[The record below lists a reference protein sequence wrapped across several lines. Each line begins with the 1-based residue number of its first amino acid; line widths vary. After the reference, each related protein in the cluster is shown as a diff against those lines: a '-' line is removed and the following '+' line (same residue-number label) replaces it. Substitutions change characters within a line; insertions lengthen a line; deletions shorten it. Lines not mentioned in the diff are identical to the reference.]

1 MLEFKTL
8 RCVFALLCCVTYVSC
23 DKCVT
28 YKFQEDFEEL
38 FNKDL
43 GVCANI
49 NLFWLQRSYASID
62 LQSPN
67 EKSVS
72 FITPQAALS
81 CVSSFFFTMT
91 GGGTVEVNIY
101 MDGAEN
107 SDQITVFANQYVP
120 NGNDAVMGTIS
131 NTPLLAGFVRGWQ
144 SLRVTILGSATY
156 TGYITLM
163 GTASPDSIVLVDS
176 FRYIPPGYDEERCVI
191 YEEDKDP
198 ATTEIE
204 IDSTTG
210 ANVDETTEPGSDPTT
225 QAEPVL
231 TTETQANVTEITT
244 EVEPST
250 ADVKP
255 IEPETTSRDGG
266 DSDTTTQPSVEE
278 ITTPSSDIPT
288 IPEPEPDIP
297 TTPEPDTPAPEPDI
311 PTTPEPDTPAPEPH
325 IPTTP
330 EPDTPAPEPDIP
342 TTPEPDTPAP
352 EPGIPT
358 TPESDTPAPEPSI
371 PTTPEPDTSAPEPDI
386 PTTPEPDT
394 PAPEPG
400 IPTTPE
406 PDTPAPEPDTPA
418 PEPGIPTTP
427 EPDTPAPE
435 PDIPTTPEPDTP
447 MTPPPNVFTTQ
458 PDINFETTESY
469 TTTTEENYTDSPEI
483 GQSSFWTPLTITMVV
498 LLCFIILVI
507 VAVTFYEI
515 GKRRSVRNEI
525 MDIDIDIDNLPKT
538 ITVPR
543 VKQVYTDP
551 PYSTS
556 NAYLV

>member
-1 MLEFKTL
+1 MLKFKAEQ
-8 RCVFALLCCVTYVSC
+8 CVFALLCCTAHVLC
-23 DKCVT
+23 EECVT
-28 YKFQEDFEEL
+28 YSFDKDFDSM
-38 FNKDL
+38 FNNDV
-43 GVCANI
+43 GVCGNI
-49 NLFWLQRSYASID
+49 NNVWVQRNYSTIG
-62 LQSPN
+62 LQSPHRN
-67 EKSVS
+67 SVKH
-72 FITPQAALS
+72 ITPEPALS

-91 GGGTVEVNIY
+91 GRGIVEAKIF
-101 MDGAEN
+101 MDGAAN
-107 SDQITVFANQYVP
+107 SDQITLFANQYVP
-120 NGNDAVMGTIS
+120 GGNHGVMGNIN
-131 NTPLLAGFVRGWQ
+131 NTPLQAGFVKGWHT
-144 SLRVTILGSATY
+144 LRVQVIGTNAY